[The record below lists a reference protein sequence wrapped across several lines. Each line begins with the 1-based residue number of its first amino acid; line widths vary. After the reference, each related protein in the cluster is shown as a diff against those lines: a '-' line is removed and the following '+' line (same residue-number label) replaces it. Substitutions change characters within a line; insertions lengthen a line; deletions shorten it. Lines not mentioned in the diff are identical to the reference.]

1 MPVLVE
7 DGVCH
12 TDISVLVFMGNIDWQ
27 LQGKVHLEESLLLLV
42 LAVMLYVD
50 VDNMTADFPSPDVDT
65 TSTPSMVILHH
76 TASTALTLDH
86 RFFYTA
92 VPVLF

>member
-42 LAVMLYVD
+42 LAVC
-50 VDNMTADFPSPDVDT
+50 
-65 TSTPSMVILHH
+65 
-76 TASTALTLDH
+76 
-86 RFFYTA
+86 
-92 VPVLF
+92 